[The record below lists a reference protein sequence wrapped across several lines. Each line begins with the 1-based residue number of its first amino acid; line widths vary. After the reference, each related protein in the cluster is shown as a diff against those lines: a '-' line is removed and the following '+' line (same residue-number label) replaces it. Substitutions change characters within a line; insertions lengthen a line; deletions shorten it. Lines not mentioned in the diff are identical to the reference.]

1 MYFIER
7 IEDVVRIPPS
17 KLGENYE
24 EIAKEIATQNQEGK
38 IVGEKGMI
46 VIIKNV
52 ELKGEGTIIHGDGGV
67 YQSVEYDA
75 LFFKPTIGEIVEGTV
90 VEIMKYGAFVRIG
103 PFDAL
108 LHISQI
114 MDDRVEIDEHNQR
127 LIGKDTRRELRVG
140 NKVRARIV
148 AVSLNEFSPS
158 DSRIGLTMR
167 QPGLGRIEWLEAA
180 AAREKT
186 QGGE

>member
-7 IEDVVRIPPS
+7 VEDVVRIPPS
-17 KLGENYE
+17 RLGENYE
-24 EIAKEIATQNQEGK
+24 EVAKEIATHNQEGK
-38 IVGEKGMI
+38 ILGDKGMI
-46 VIIKNV
+46 VLIKNV
-52 ELKGEGTIIHGDGGV
+52 ELKGEGTIVHGDGGV
-67 YQSVEYDA
+67 YQTVEYDA
-75 LFFKPTIGEIVEGTV
+75 LFFKPVIGEVIEGMV

-127 LIGKDTRRELRVG
+127 LLGKETRRELRVG
-140 NKVRARIV
+140 NRVRVRIV
-148 AVSLNEFSPS
+148 AVSLNEFSPQ

-167 QPGLGRIEWLEAA
+167 QPGLGRMEWLEAA
-180 AAREKT
+180 ATR
-186 QGGE
+186 QQS